1 MYLQFTGNIPAVG
14 DNCVDGKIELVGNG
28 FIGHTFHNAGDN
40 FLFTLTERLLLIF
53 FLLFFVYRLVR
64 TSFGL

>member
-1 MYLQFTGNIPAVG
+1 MYLQFACNVTAMGNDGMDGEVEFVG
-14 DNCVDGKIELVGNG
+14 DG
-28 FIGHTFHNAGDN
+28 FVGHTFHNAGDN

-53 FLLFFVYRLVR
+53 FLLFFGYRLVR